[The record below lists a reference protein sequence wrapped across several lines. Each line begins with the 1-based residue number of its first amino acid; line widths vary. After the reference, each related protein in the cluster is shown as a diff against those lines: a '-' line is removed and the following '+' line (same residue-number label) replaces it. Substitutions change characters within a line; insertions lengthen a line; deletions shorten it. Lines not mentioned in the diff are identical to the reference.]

1 MRRSIDDAAR
11 AGGWAEGGA
20 ACAARVS
27 APENVMVELTI
38 KLSDD
43 QAEAYAEFLKRVGF
57 SDYRS
62 LSVDHEE
69 AYLMVSAGE
78 AVREELRQV
87 GFDPR

>member
-1 MRRSIDDAAR
+1 
-11 AGGWAEGGA
+11 
-20 ACAARVS
+20 
-27 APENVMVELTI
+27 MVKLTI
-38 KLSDD
+38 NLTDD

-78 AVREELRQV
+78 AVRAGLRQA
-87 GFDPR
+87 GFEPR